1 MLGDLIGDGEAR
13 LAELD
18 ASRVLDGSLG
28 LDGAEGD
35 DLGDLV
41 VAPLVRRV
49 ANHLAATAII
59 EVDIDIGHGHTL
71 GVEESLEQ
79 QPVRDGG
86 VDVGDTHRVGHQRT
100 GSDPRPGPTRI
111 PTSLAW
117 LIRSPTTRK

>member
-1 MLGDLIGDGEAR
+1 MSLAMMGRRECLGDLIGDGEAR

-71 GVEESLEQ
+71 G
-79 QPVRDGG
+79 G
-86 VDVGDTHRVGHQRT
+86 
-100 GSDPRPGPTRI
+100 
-111 PTSLAW
+111 
-117 LIRSPTTRK
+117 